1 MDNNN
6 LVEAEKSV
14 LGGMI
19 VNDQIYYKVIGLLV
33 VDDFSIEEHR
43 IIFKD
48 LSELRDKEGHADST
62 TFLEYLKQKKD
73 LNTVGGID
81 YIVEICSIQPLDDEI
96 IYYVNIVKD
105 KSLIR
110 KLFSTID
117 GIKNE
122 YNTKSI
128 DDISDFVG
136 NAEKEILNVTEKRRV
151 SEFRTTD
158 EVIKSLITNIKDEKQ
173 KRIDLKL
180 SAPYLNGYPTGYVE
194 LDKLTGGFQTSD
206 LIILA
211 ARPSVGKTAL
221 ALNFAQRVARQN
233 RTVGIFSLE
242 MSAEQ
247 ILLRILSEESRLPT
261 NTIRGMDFDSIH
273 DQYNEKGS
281 DAYNLNAAI
290 MQLQK
295 ERLLIDDTSALKLI
309 DIKSKARKLKAK
321 YPDLALI
328 VIDYI
333 GLITSPSKANQGN
346 RQQEVSEITRNLKF
360 MARDLQV
367 PVLALCQLSRSVE
380 ARKDHEP
387 TLSDLRESGSIEQDA
402 DQVMF
407 IYRKDYYKDLNENN
421 GQFDSNGIPKDP
433 PLESEASSF
442 NSNDNNISNVTVIVA
457 KNRNGK
463 VGNADFV
470 FYKDVCRFESVAD
483 PNEVGMEY

>member
-433 PLESEASSF
+433 PLESEAPSF